1 MFSSYVG
8 LLPHSMYYL
17 GKGMVPFKIIQCNSH
32 DFFKPLLIFLIAP
45 YSSRFLQTSG
55 NHSVKLFD
63 FSGVYCAAMAA
74 FLTGNGIWPL
84 GLAVFTD

>member
-1 MFSSYVG
+1 
-8 LLPHSMYYL
+8 
-17 GKGMVPFKIIQCNSH
+17 MVCFKIIKRNSH
-32 DFFKPLLIFLIAP
+32 KFLNQLIFLIAP
-45 YSSRFLQTSG
+45 FSSRFLQTSG

-63 FSGVYCAAMAA
+63 ISGVYCAVTAA